1 METTE
6 FSIRRF
12 ALIGRFYM
20 PRLYLQAIF
29 YAVFSLLAGIVLVYS
44 CKNIGTILF
53 FKFTLFAFS
62 VMASLGPLA
71 FTTRSSSVIETTLP
85 ATGSEK
91 SAFMLLYCF
100 VVIPLL
106 LLLPFSAV
114 VLIGLDH
121 MTTAAP
127 IMPWVLKFLWNDL
140 QTSAPSHIMYVL
152 VATAVCLLGV
162 CAFRRRRVIRS
173 LLLVFGT
180 YILIGIANLIHG
192 LVILKGLSERGII
205 GKTVYSVDSNE
216 QLLNDLTEV
225 TRANGDLF
233 GSFSHFGICELAV
246 LILATAILIPAICRR
261 IKNRQI

>member
-1 METTE
+1 METTK
-6 FSIRRF
+6 FSIERF
-12 ALIGRFYM
+12 ALTGHFYM
-20 PRLYLQAIF
+20 PRLYRQAIF
-29 YAVFSLLAGIVLVYS
+29 YAVFSLLAGILLVYS
-44 CKNIGTILF
+44 CHIMATIVF
-53 FKFTLFAFS
+53 WEFTTFAFS
-62 VMASLGPLA
+62 LMISLGPLA
-71 FTTRSSSVIETTLP
+71 FTTGSSLVIETAVP

-91 SAFMLLYCF
+91 SAFMLVYCF
-100 VVIPLL
+100 VALPLIL
-106 LLLPFSAV
+106 LIPFSAV
-114 VLIGLDH
+114 VLIGLEH
-121 MTTAAP
+121 MMTADP
-127 IMPWVLKFLWNDL
+127 IKLWVLNYIWTDL

-152 VATAVCLLGV
+152 VATAVCLLSV

-205 GKTVYSVDSNE
+205 GKTVYTVDSNE

-233 GSFSHFGICELAV
+233 GSFSDFGICELAV